1 MKTLSSGHLRVLK
14 DLSVIERCPLLEG
27 NLKNRFSYLEL
38 NVLSAIQSMSFIL
51 DVRYWEVSL
60 YKRRFYGLSINLKLI
75 ENYLTDRKQRVI
87 LNGQTSLWERV
98 LSGFLQGSV
107 SRPLFFLTYIHDLPD
122 GIKSICKIFGN
133 ETSLHSKCQFLK
145 IWTGI
150 KRISQHYQLEG
161 LPVVNKL

>member
-27 NLKNRFSYLEL
+27 NLKNRLSYLEL
-38 NVLSAIQSMSFIL
+38 NVLSAIQSMSSIL

-87 LNGQTSLWERV
+87 LNGQT
-98 LSGFLQGSV
+98 FLQGSV

-122 GIKSICKIFGN
+122 GIKSICKIFGD